1 MIGAII
7 LGLLAGFI
15 GKALMPGKD
24 PGGFFVTILLGL
36 AGSVVGFLIFTELLG
51 IGDDAM
57 FDLGGLI
64 GAIIGVMILL
74 GIYRAVAARRGAS
87 RAPASDAQR
96 APLGANWAVMSS
108 SSPGSSTSRTSSP
121 ASMTVSAFGTKPP
134 PPRSTEMISAPSGSS
149 MLGDAAALGRRALRR
164 PPPR

>member
-1 MIGAII
+1 MIGALI

-51 IGDDAM
+51 IGDDKM

-64 GAIIGVMILL
+64 GAIIGTMILL
-74 GIYRAVAARRGAS
+74 FIYRQVAGGRDRRVEPG
-87 RAPASDAQR
+87 PA
-96 APLGANWAVMSS
+96 
-108 SSPGSSTSRTSSP
+108 
-121 ASMTVSAFGTKPP
+121 
-134 PPRSTEMISAPSGSS
+134 
-149 MLGDAAALGRRALRR
+149 
-164 PPPR
+164 

>member
-51 IGDDAM
+51 IGDNDV

-64 GAIIGVMILL
+64 GAIIGVMLLL
-74 GIYRAVAARRGAS
+74 GIYRAVVARRGGVT
-87 RAPASDAQR
+87 R
-96 APLGANWAVMSS
+96 
-108 SSPGSSTSRTSSP
+108 
-121 ASMTVSAFGTKPP
+121 
-134 PPRSTEMISAPSGSS
+134 
-149 MLGDAAALGRRALRR
+149 GRV
-164 PPPR
+164 

>member
-1 MIGAII
+1 MIGALI

-51 IGDDAM
+51 IGDNEA

-74 GIYRAVAARRGAS
+74 LIYRKVVES
-87 RAPASDAQR
+87 RAPAAAPRTAASREEAGRER
-96 APLGANWAVMSS
+96 A
-108 SSPGSSTSRTSSP
+108 
-121 ASMTVSAFGTKPP
+121 
-134 PPRSTEMISAPSGSS
+134 
-149 MLGDAAALGRRALRR
+149 RRR
-164 PPPR
+164 